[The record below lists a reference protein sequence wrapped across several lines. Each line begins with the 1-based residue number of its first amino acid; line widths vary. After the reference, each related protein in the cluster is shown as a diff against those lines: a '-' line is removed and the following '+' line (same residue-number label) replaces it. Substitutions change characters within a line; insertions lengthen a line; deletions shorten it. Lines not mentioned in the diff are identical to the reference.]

1 MTTLAANKVVKR
13 NRVQLYILV
22 LLFALP
28 PIAAWFFFFN
38 PQLLPEGRTNYGTLI
53 DPPRNLQA
61 VVLETADGVPF
72 DWDELKDLWSM
83 AVVAEGSC
91 SDLCIEQLIKVRQIR
106 RATAANRQRIE
117 RLLVIY
123 PDTNGNLEVPEL
135 DGLEGTRLLLGNV
148 GNRKGVLE
156 LFGLQEDSIENP
168 LFIIDPRIQLMMVHD
183 MSVTTSKQVLQDME
197 RLLKASQ
204 NWAEGGRYG
213 HK

>member
-1 MTTLAANKVVKR
+1 MLDPRRYVV
-13 NRVQLYILV
+13 LI

-61 VVLETADGVPF
+61 VVLETADSVPF
-72 DWDELKDLWSM
+72 DWEALKDLWSM
-83 AVVAEGSC
+83 AVVAEGRC

-117 RLLVIY
+117 RLLILY
-123 PDTNGNLEVPEL
+123 PDANGDLEIPDL
-135 DGLEGTRLLLGNV
+135 DGLEGTRLLLGDI
-148 GNRKGVLE
+148 GDRKDVLE
-156 LFGLQEDSIENP
+156 LFGLREDPIENP